1 MYGSI
6 LFNCWG
12 ALIGFTIY
20 FCLSLQNKLAAPLT
34 ILTGSF
40 ITAVIVFILIFFIRM
55 FLSYILFTPD
65 EVSIS
70 FEEQQQTKQN
80 EVNING
86 LPMIEQAT
94 SNELGDTNSEEIAK
108 AVRTMMHSE
117 PQHIQS

>member
-55 FLSYILFTPD
+55 FTPA
-65 EVSIS
+65 EISIS
-70 FEEQQQTKQN
+70 CEKQQQTKQN